1 MNTEFSFEEEKHTS
15 EIYHHD
21 VQLFDKNTE
30 KVFYEKLTYN
40 LPWDAEIHQ
49 NRSPVNQPFW
59 QMAVCIENPEDLT
72 KRPAR
77 LLANIFS
84 KLF

>member
-40 LPWDAEIHQ
+40 LP
-49 NRSPVNQPFW
+49 
-59 QMAVCIENPEDLT
+59 
-72 KRPAR
+72 
-77 LLANIFS
+77 
-84 KLF
+84 